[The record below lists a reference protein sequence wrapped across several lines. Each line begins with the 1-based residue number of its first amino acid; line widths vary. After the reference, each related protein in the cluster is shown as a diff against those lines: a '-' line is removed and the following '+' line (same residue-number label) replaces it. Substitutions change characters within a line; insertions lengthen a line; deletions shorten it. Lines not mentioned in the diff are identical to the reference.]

1 MTTPFTFPGGSA
13 NFIKQNISGTTA
25 TQIVLGQGNGQFNV
39 VWFRCNEY
47 AGLTPTLTVEIY
59 DVANAV
65 SYYLGSNSFTWKAKA
80 MTALQSLLFDD
91 GIVIPTGHQL
101 RVTASSANSVMVTGL
116 YVGKQTAAAAW
127 TPQATG
133 H

>member
-13 NFIKQNISGTTA
+13 NFIKQNISGTSA

-47 AGLTPTLTVEIY
+47 AGLTPDLTVEIY
-59 DVANAV
+59 DIANAV
-65 SYYLGSNSFTWKAKA
+65 SYYLGSASFTWKAKA

-101 RVTASSANSVMVTGL
+101 RVTSSIGNSVMVTGL
-116 YVGKQTAAAAW
+116 YVGKQTSPQNWA
-127 TPQATG
+127 PQAG